1 MKKALAIL
9 IAAMVMLV
17 CSGALAETVK
27 FMEDSSDF
35 DIEMEL
41 PEGAAVGERASS
53 ALVSYCE
60 ITSEGLAP
68 VAVTIAM
75 EDIYDDLSMND
86 LSDDEVENLKVR
98 AAEQYEDPELTIGTT
113 LLGNK
118 YIFVNADE
126 EGINAIFTLYLGYFI
141 ELTQWHDDFS
151 EITEADNAFMLQLLY
166 NLDFQPVE

>member
-1 MKKALAIL
+1 MKKTLAIL
-9 IAAMVMLV
+9 LAVIMTLI

-27 FMEDSSDF
+27 FLENSSDF

-41 PEGAAVGERASS
+41 PEGAAVGDQISS

-60 ITSEGLAP
+60 ITSEGLAS
-68 VAVTIAM
+68 VAVTIAPS
-75 EDIYDDLSMND
+75 DIYGELSLKDLSEE
-86 LSDDEVENLKVR
+86 EVEELK
-98 AAEQYEDPELTIGTT
+98 AQAGEQYKDPEMTIETT
-113 LLGNK
+113 LLGND

-151 EITEADNAFMLQLLY
+151 PITEADNAFMLQLLY
-166 NLDFQPVE
+166 NLEFLTME